1 VHAIR
6 PLSVDIDDYLED
18 AVRAKHQLDA
28 DRWRAELRPRAVRE
42 FAARATK
49 LSWSRALLKAAIE
62 ELYPDDLFAEA
73 VGDLDR
79 IPRRLWPRALAVA
92 IALRHSWRRDG
103 LARIASTL
111 HLSRQH
117 SPVRSHRHSRPSR
130 TRFCGSPRARQ
141 GAPLRFARA
150 TRGLAALTGTR
161 SRHGRHWR
169 DGRALLRT
177 VHERRL

>member
-6 PLSVDIDDYLED
+6 PLSIDIDEYLED

-42 FAARATK
+42 FAASTTQ
-49 LSWSRALLKAAIE
+49 LSWSRQLLKAAIE
-62 ELYPDDLFAEA
+62 ELYPDGLFAEI

-79 IPRRLWPRALAVA
+79 VPPRRWPQALAVA

-103 LARIASTL
+103 LTRIASRLRVSTATSSSIRR
-111 HLSRQH
+111 SR
-117 SPVRSHRHSRPSR
+117 RHTRPSR
-130 TRFCGSPRARQ
+130 SRFSGSPHPRQ

-150 TRGLAALTGTR
+150 ARG
-161 SRHGRHWR
+161 WR
-169 DGRALLRT
+169 P
-177 VHERRL
+177 